1 MAGPVSVA
9 ATAQSSSVPRYGP
22 ALALLTTLFFM
33 WGFISVINGTLLPHL
48 RSVFELNYFQT
59 TLTEWIWFIGYLV
72 ASIPAAFLIEKIGYQ
87 RALTTGLTIMTVGSL
102 GMVLAASIP
111 SYWVTVTAMFV
122 VSSGIALLQVAAN
135 PYVAVIGPPATSE
148 SRLTLVQAFNTTGD
162 VLAIIFGK
170 YLILARTVGGTSGE
184 GVQLTHAQRMADAQ
198 ATELPYLIVAGVL
211 AVLAVMIAFA
221 KLPELGA
228 TTRRIAAEQRKHL
241 SLWNHRNLIFGCG
254 GIAACVW
261 AEISVGS
268 LFINFASQPTV
279 ANITHEQAAF
289 YLTFF
294 WGGMMVGRFAG
305 AFIMRAIAPEKVLA
319 IFALGGVAASLAATL
334 LHGPAAM
341 YALITVGLFTSIMF
355 PTIFAL
361 AIRGLGPLTEEG
373 SGWLIW
379 AIAGGGLVVVNG
391 KVADLFGIHWA
402 FLLTA
407 MCELYVLFYA
417 LWGSKPTHALPPEQL
432 T

>member
-1 MAGPVSVA
+1 
-9 ATAQSSSVPRYGP
+9 
-22 ALALLTTLFFM
+22 LL
-33 WGFISVINGTLLPHL
+33 IE
-48 RSVFELNYFQT
+48 R
-59 TLTEWIWFIGYLV
+59 IGY
-72 ASIPAAFLIEKIGYQ
+72 K
-87 RALTTGLTIMTVGSL
+87 RALTVGLGVMTVGSL

-111 SYWVTVTAMFV
+111 SYWVTVAAMFV

-135 PYVAVIGPPATSE
+135 PYVAVIGPPESSE

-162 VLAIIFGK
+162 VLAIVFGR
-170 YLILARTVGGTSGE
+170 YLILARTTGGTSGE
-184 GVQLTHAQRMADAQ
+184 GAHLTYAQRMADAQ

-211 AVLAVMIAFA
+211 AVLAVMIALA

-228 TTRRIAAEQRKHL
+228 STRRIAAEQRKNL
-241 SLWNHRNLIFGCG
+241 SLWKHRNLIFGCG

-305 AFIMRAIAPEKVLA
+305 AFIMRAIPAEKVLA
-319 IFALGGVAASLAATL
+319 VFALGGVCASLAAVFAQ
-334 LHGPAAM
+334 GPAAM

-391 KVADLFGIHWA
+391 KIADLFGIHWA

>member
-1 MAGPVSVA
+1 MA
-9 ATAQSSSVPRYGP
+9 ATKAASDSAPRYGS

-48 RSVFELNYFQT
+48 RSVFDLNYFQT

-72 ASIPAAFLIEKIGYQ
+72 ASIPAALLIERIGYK
-87 RALTTGLTIMTVGSL
+87 RALTVGLGIMTVGSL

-111 SYWVTVTAMFV
+111 SYWMTVAAMFV

-135 PYVAVIGPPATSE
+135 PYVAVIGPPESSE
-148 SRLTLVQAFNTTGD
+148 SRLTLVQAFNTAGD
-162 VLAIIFGK
+162 VLAIVFGR
-170 YLILARTVGGTSGE
+170 YLILARTTGGTSGE

-211 AVLAVMIAFA
+211 ALLAVMIALA

-228 TTRRIAAEQRKHL
+228 STRRIAAEQRKHL
-241 SLWNHRNLIFGCG
+241 SLWKHRNLVFGCG

-305 AFIMRAIAPEKVLA
+305 AFIMRAIPAEKVLA
-319 IFALGGVAASLAATL
+319 VFALGGVLASITAVFAQ
-334 LHGPAAM
+334 GPAAM
-341 YALITVGLFTSIMF
+341 YALITVGLFTSIMC

-391 KVADLFGIHWA
+391 KVADLFGSHWA

-407 MCELYVLFYA
+407 ACELYVLVYA
-417 LWGSKPTHALPPEQL
+417 LWGSRPTHALPDERVGEVFE
-432 T
+432 